1 MIEREDCEDLSVRD
15 QCLALNLVRSTFYYT
30 PAPVNDADKAV
41 MDKIDEIYTAH
52 PYFGARKMALELK
65 DHKIQIGR
73 KHTAT
78 LMRLMGLE
86 AVFPKKN
93 LSKRH
98 PDHPVYPYLLRG
110 VEITHANHVW
120 SMDITYI
127 KLGKGFVYLAAV
139 IDWKSRYVLS
149 WRISNTL
156 TSDFCIEAL
165 KEALEYGSPE
175 IFNTDQGSQ
184 FTDSKFIKV
193 LVENGIRISMD
204 GRGRA
209 LDNIF
214 VERLWRSVK
223 YECVYLKGFENIPQ
237 AEKGLKEYFEFYNMN
252 RKHQSL
258 RYKTPWIVYSGLE
271 VSPNPN
277 PVALKTTI

>member
-1 MIEREDCEDLSVRD
+1 MIEVESCEDLSVRD
-15 QCLALNLVRSTFYYT
+15 QCRILKLGRSTFYYE
-30 PAPVNDADKAV
+30 PVEVSAADKAA

-52 PYFGARKMALELK
+52 PYFGARRMSLELK
-65 DHKIQIGR
+65 DCKVLIGR

-98 PDHPVYPYLLRG
+98 PDHPVYPYLLRDM
-110 VEITHANHVW
+110 EITHANQVW
-120 SMDITYI
+120 STDITYI

-165 KEALEYGSPE
+165 KDALQFGTPD

-193 LVENGIRISMD
+193 LVENGIQISMD

-271 VSPNPN
+271 VAPNPN
-277 PVALKTTI
+277 QVA

>member
-1 MIEREDCEDLSVRD
+1 MLIEREGCETLSVRD
-15 QCLALNLVRSTFYYT
+15 QCRILKLGRSTLYYT
-30 PAPVNDADKAV
+30 PVPVSDADKAV

-52 PYFGARKMALELK
+52 PYFGARRMALELG
-65 DHKIQIGR
+65 DHKIRIGR
-73 KHTAT
+73 KHAAT
-78 LMRLMGLE
+78 LMRRMGLE

-98 PDHPVYPYLLRG
+98 PMHPVYPYLLRG

-165 KEALEYGSPE
+165 KEALKYGTPE

-193 LVENGIRISMD
+193 
-204 GRGRA
+204 
-209 LDNIF
+209 
-214 VERLWRSVK
+214 
-223 YECVYLKGFENIPQ
+223 
-237 AEKGLKEYFEFYNMN
+237 
-252 RKHQSL
+252 
-258 RYKTPWIVYSGLE
+258 
-271 VSPNPN
+271 
-277 PVALKTTI
+277 